1 MQLGEAKRLLKKIKE
16 IKYSK
21 HAEIRCEQRNIDKKL
36 IEGHISSPENLVKVV
51 QQPALKG
58 EIKLKLYFDVSNER
72 TLIIV
77 TLLKE
82 ESLYIITSVIR
93 IRKWQEGIE
102 KWYRK
107 HL

>member
-1 MQLGEAKRLLKKIKE
+1 MQLGEARRLLRKIKE

-21 HAEIRCEQRNIDKKL
+21 HAEIRCKQRNIDKNL
-36 IEGHISSPENLVKVV
+36 IKEHILNPDKLVKIVH
-51 QQPALKG
+51 QPALKG
-58 EIKLKLYFDVSNER
+58 EIKLKLYFELSNAR

-77 TLLKE
+77 SLIE
-82 ESLYIITSVIR
+82 RESLYIITSVIR

-107 HL
+107 H